1 MWSVMRPVTA
11 YARTAA
17 ALALVSAFTA
27 CAGTEAPVRNTTL
40 ILQFDQPH
48 SERTLAVIR
57 TELGTVMQNAGF
69 TFDLKLFSELGP
81 WAEFND
87 LMVVKL
93 KGNCRLDDAPV
104 QKASSSL
111 PLALAHTTDGKV
123 LPFLEVFCDQVRA
136 VVRPAL
142 WGDQLRIPDAL
153 MGRALGRVIAHE
165 IYHVITGTRHSATG
179 IARHALSGPQ
189 LISDEL
195 FFQPEDIERMIQ
207 SSSAK
212 RRIRSGT

>member
-1 MWSVMRPVTA
+1 MVC
-11 YARTAA
+11 YAPCYRIRSHLRCTHGRGTLAA
-17 ALALVSAFTA
+17 CVSAA
-27 CAGTEAPVRNTTL
+27 EAPARNTTL

-48 SERTLAVIR
+48 SERSLAVIR
-57 TELGTVMQNAGF
+57 TELSTVMQNAGF

-87 LMVVKL
+87 LMLIKL
-93 KGNCRLDDAPV
+93 KGNCRLDGAPV
-104 QKASSSL
+104 HKASNSL

-123 LPFLEVFCDQVRA
+123 LPFIEVFCDQVRA

-142 WGDQLRIPDAL
+142 WGDQLRTPDEL
-153 MGRALGRVIAHE
+153 MGRAVGRVIAHE
-165 IYHVITGTRHSATG
+165 IYHVITGTKHSAVG
-179 IARHALSGPQ
+179 IARHALSGSQ
-189 LISDEL
+189 LISEQL

-212 RRIRSGT
+212 QPSRNGS